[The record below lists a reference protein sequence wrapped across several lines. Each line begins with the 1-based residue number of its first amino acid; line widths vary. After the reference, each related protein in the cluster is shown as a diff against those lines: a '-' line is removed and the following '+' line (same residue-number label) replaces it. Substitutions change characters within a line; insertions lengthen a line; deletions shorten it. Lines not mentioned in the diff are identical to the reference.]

1 MFIYGQALNQIES
14 FERMPT
20 MQTPVIESK
29 DMRLGEILVACQLI
43 SEDELAKALKVQ
55 TQTGEHLGSVLLALG
70 YLKVEELQEPLGM
83 QLGFPSVNLYTM
95 EIDHAVINLLP
106 FEKMKQYEVLPIAAN
121 SKSIIVAMVHPNDFN
136 AVKEI
141 EFIIGRSVQRVVM
154 PAIQINAALK
164 IIHDMGGK
172 LSAPL
177 KGMDIEANVRK
188 QHHLSEL
195 TELKQLFT
203 MLVEQKASDLLLS
216 AGAPPCLK
224 KDTDVVR
231 ISSTFLTPKD
241 TLFYARELMSVTQ
254 REEFE
259 RMKELDF
266 AHTYPDIGRFRINI
280 YLQRSSI
287 SIAVRHI
294 KETIPSIADLGLP
307 PWIEDYAL
315 KTQGLILITG
325 PTGHGKTTTLA
336 ALLDSINRKRHCN
349 IITIEDPIEY
359 LHKHKCSN
367 VNQREIGM
375 DTDSFHEG
383 LRHIFRQAPDVI
395 VIGEM
400 RDPESFSI
408 AIQAAETGH
417 LVLSTM
423 HSNTSTS
430 AIERIIDVF
439 PPQQQQQ
446 IRVQLAESFVM
457 ILNQRLVPKK
467 NQTGTVLALEKL
479 IGSVR
484 SRNLIRE
491 GKTHQIRSMLQQS
504 AEEYESIDIALARLV
519 KENKISLETGLK
531 YCENVVYFK
540 QCAGTG
546 K

>member
-1 MFIYGQALNQIES
+1 MKIS
-14 FERMPT
+14 
-20 MQTPVIESK
+20 VSESK

-43 SEDELAKALKVQ
+43 SEEELVKALKVQ
-55 TQTGEHLGSVLLALG
+55 TQTGKHLGSVLLALG

-83 QLGFPSVNLYTM
+83 QLGLPTVNLYNM
-95 EIDHAVINLLP
+95 EIEPAVINLLP
-106 FEKMKQYEVLPIAAN
+106 VDIMQQHEALPIAAN
-121 SKSIIVAMVHPNDFN
+121 SKSIIVAMVRPNDFN

-141 EFIIGRSVQRVVM
+141 EFIIGRSVQPVVV
-154 PAIQINAALK
+154 PSIQINAALK
-164 IIHDMGGK
+164 IIQERGGK

-177 KGMDIEANVRK
+177 KGADVEAHVRK
-188 QHHLSEL
+188 QNQLSDL
-195 TELKQLFT
+195 TELKHLFK
-203 MLVEQKASDLLLS
+203 MLVDQKASDLLLS

-224 KDTDVVR
+224 KENDVVR
-231 ISSTFLTPKD
+231 ISSTFLTPED
-241 TLFYARELMSVTQ
+241 TLYYAQELMSMTQ

-259 RMKELDF
+259 KMKELDF
-266 AHTYPDIGRFRINI
+266 AYTYPDIGRFRVNI

-294 KETIPSIADLGLP
+294 NEIIPTFGELGLP
-307 PWIEDYAL
+307 SWIEDYAL
-315 KTQGLILITG
+315 KTQGLILVTG

-336 ALLDSINRKRHCN
+336 ALVDLINRKRHCN

-367 VNQREIGM
+367 VNQREIGL

-400 RDPESFSI
+400 RDPESFAI

-439 PPQQQQQ
+439 PAQQQQQ

-457 ILNQRLVPKK
+457 ILNQRLVPMK
-467 NQTGTVLALEKL
+467 NKTGIALALEKL
-479 IGSVR
+479 IGSFR

-504 AEEYESIDIALARLV
+504 SEEYESIDIALARLV
-519 KENKISLETGLK
+519 KNNTISLETGLK
-531 YCENVVYFK
+531 FCENVVHFK
-540 QCAGTG
+540 QCAGPN

>member
-1 MFIYGQALNQIES
+1 
-14 FERMPT
+14 
-20 MQTPVIESK
+20 MQVPRTESK
-29 DMRLGEILVACQLI
+29 DMKLGEILVACQLI
-43 SEDELAKALKVQ
+43 TEEELTKALKVQ

-83 QLGFPSVNLYTM
+83 KLGLPTVNLYNM
-95 EIDHAVINLLP
+95 DISPAVLSLLP
-106 FEKMKQYEVLPIAAN
+106 FEKMKEYQALPIAAN
-121 SKSIIVAMVHPNDFN
+121 SKSIIVAMVRPNDLN
-136 AVKEI
+136 AIKEI
-141 EFIIGRSVQRVVM
+141 EFCIGRSVQPVVM
-154 PAIQINAALK
+154 AAIQVNAALK
-164 IIHDMGGK
+164 IIEDSGGT
-172 LSAPL
+172 LSEPL
-177 KGMDIEANVRK
+177 RGKDIETHVNKR
-188 QHHLSEL
+188 HHFSEL
-195 TELKQLFT
+195 TEIRQLFA
-203 MLVEQKASDLLLS
+203 MLVDQKASDLLLS

-224 KDTDVVR
+224 KDNDVVR
-231 ISSTFLTPKD
+231 ISSTFLTPQD
-241 TLFYARELMSVTQ
+241 TLYYARELMSSSQ

-266 AHTYPDIGRFRINI
+266 AHTFPEIGRFRINI
-280 YLQRSSI
+280 YLQRSSV

-294 KETIPSIADLGLP
+294 NETIPTMTELGLP
-307 PWIEDYAL
+307 AWVEDFAL

-336 ALLDSINRKRHCN
+336 ALLDVINRKRHCN

-367 VNQREIGM
+367 VNQREIGL

-400 RDPESFSI
+400 RDPESFAI

-457 ILNQRLVPKK
+457 VLNQRLVPRK
-467 NQTGTVLALEKL
+467 NSGGVVLALEKL

-519 KENKISLETGLK
+519 RENKISLETGLK
-531 YCENVVYFK
+531 FCENVVHFK
-540 QCAGTG
+540 QCASAG

>member
-1 MFIYGQALNQIES
+1 MQ
-14 FERMPT
+14 MPSS
-20 MQTPVIESK
+20 ESK
-29 DMRLGEILVACQLI
+29 DMKLGEILVACQLI
-43 SEDELAKALKVQ
+43 TEGELSKALKVQ
-55 TQTGEHLGSVLLALG
+55 TQTGEHLGSVLLGLG
-70 YLKVEELQEPLGM
+70 FLKVEELQEPLGT
-83 QLGFPSVNLYTM
+83 QLGLPTVNLYKM
-95 EIDHAVINLLP
+95 EIQPAVLNLLP
-106 FEKMKQYEVLPIAAN
+106 FDKMKQHQALPVAAN
-121 SKSIIVAMVHPNDFN
+121 NKSIIIAMVCPNDYN
-136 AVKEI
+136 AIKEI
-141 EFIIGRSVQRVVM
+141 EFFIGRSVQPVVM

-164 IIHDMGGK
+164 FMEDKGGK
-172 LSAPL
+172 LCQPL
-177 KGMDIEANVRK
+177 RGGDIEAYVSKRT
-188 QHHLSEL
+188 HLSDL

-203 MLVEQKASDLLLS
+203 MLVDRKASDLLLS

-224 KDTDVVR
+224 KNNDVVR
-231 ISSTFLTPKD
+231 ISTTFLTPQD
-241 TLFYARELMSVTQ
+241 TLYYAQELMSEIQ
-254 REEFE
+254 RGEFE

-266 AHTYPDIGRFRINI
+266 AYTYPDIGRFRINI
-280 YLQRSSI
+280 YRQRSSI

-294 KETIPSIADLGLP
+294 NETIPTIHELGLP

-315 KTQGLILITG
+315 RTQGLILITG

-336 ALLDSINRKRHCN
+336 ALLDIINRKRHCN

-367 VNQREIGM
+367 VNQREIGL

-400 RDPESFSI
+400 RDPESFAI

-446 IRVQLAESFVM
+446 IRVQLAESFVI

-467 NQTGTVLALEKL
+467 DKTGSILALEKL

-484 SRNLIRE
+484 SRNLVRE

-504 AEEYESIDIALARLV
+504 AEEYESIDISLARLFR
-519 KENKISLETGLK
+519 ENKISLETGLK
-531 YCENVVYFK
+531 FCENVVHFK

>member
-1 MFIYGQALNQIES
+1 MT
-14 FERMPT
+14 T
-20 MQTPVIESK
+20 MQVPATESK
-29 DMRLGEILVACQLI
+29 DMKLGEILVACKLI
-43 SEDELAKALKVQ
+43 SEEELAKALKVQ

-83 QLGFPSVNLYTM
+83 QMGLPTVNLYNM
-95 EIDHAVINLLP
+95 EIDPTVLNLLP
-106 FEKMKQYEVLPIAAN
+106 FEIMKKHLVLPIAAH
-121 SKSIIVAMVHPNDFN
+121 SKSIIIAMVRPNDYN
-136 AVKEI
+136 AIKEI
-141 EFIIGRSVQRVVM
+141 EFFIGRSVQPVVM
-154 PAIQINAALK
+154 PAIQIIAALK
-164 IIHDMGGK
+164 MMEGLDGK
-172 LSAPL
+172 LLEPL
-177 KGMDIEANVRK
+177 RGAEIEALIGKR
-188 QHHLSEL
+188 HPHSDL
-195 TELKQLFT
+195 TELKQLFS
-203 MLVEQKASDLLLS
+203 MLVAQKASDLLLS

-224 KDTDVVR
+224 KDNDVVR
-231 ISSTFLTPKD
+231 VSSTFLTPQD
-241 TLFYARELMSVTQ
+241 TLYYAHELMNTTQ

-266 AHTYPDIGRFRINI
+266 ALTYPDIGRFRINI

-294 KETIPSIADLGLP
+294 NETIPTTDELGLP
-307 PWIEDYAL
+307 PWIEEYAL

-336 ALLDSINRKRHCN
+336 ALIDVINRKRHCN

-367 VNQREIGM
+367 VNQREIGL

-400 RDPESFSI
+400 RDPESFAI

-423 HSNTSTS
+423 HANTSTS

-446 IRVQLAESFVM
+446 IRVQLAESFIMV
-457 ILNQRLVPKK
+457 LNQRLVPRK
-467 NQTGTVLALEKL
+467 NSEGVVLALEKL
-479 IGSVR
+479 IGSIR

-504 AEEYESIDIALARLV
+504 SEEYESIDIALARLV
-519 KENKISLETGLK
+519 RGNKISLETGLK
-531 YCENVVYFK
+531 FCENVVYFK
-540 QCAGTG
+540 QCAGSG

>member
-1 MFIYGQALNQIES
+1 MQIS
-14 FERMPT
+14 LP
-20 MQTPVIESK
+20 ESK
-29 DMRLGEILVACQLI
+29 DMKLGEILLACQLI
-43 SEDELAKALKVQ
+43 TEVELAKALKVQ
-55 TQTGEHLGSVLLALG
+55 TQTGEHLGSVLLTLG
-70 YLKVEELQEPLGM
+70 YLKAEELQEPLGL
-83 QLGFPSVNLYTM
+83 QLGLPTVNLYNM
-95 EIDHAVINLLP
+95 EIDHTVINLLP
-106 FEKMKQYEVLPIAAN
+106 FEKMKQHEALPIAAS
-121 SKSIIVAMVHPNDFN
+121 SKSIIVAMVQPHDYN

-141 EFIIGRSVQRVVM
+141 EFFIGRSVQPVVM
-154 PAIQINAALK
+154 AAIQINAALN
-164 IIHDMGGK
+164 IIEDLGGK
-172 LSAPL
+172 LSEPL
-177 KGMDIEANVRK
+177 RGADIEAHVRK
-188 QHHLSEL
+188 QHHLSDL
-195 TELKQLFT
+195 TELKQLFK
-203 MLVEQKASDLLLS
+203 MLVDQKASDLLLS

-231 ISSTFLTPKD
+231 ISSTFLTPQD
-241 TLFYARELMSVTQ
+241 TLYYARELLSVTQ

-294 KETIPSIADLGLP
+294 NETIPTVAELGLP
-307 PWIEDYAL
+307 PWIEEYAL

-336 ALLDSINRKRHCN
+336 ALLDLINRKRHCN

-367 VNQREIGM
+367 VNQREIGL

-400 RDPESFSI
+400 RDPESFAI

-457 ILNQRLVPKK
+457 ILNQRLVPKINK
-467 NQTGTVLALEKL
+467 TGVVLALEKL

-504 AEEYESIDIALARLV
+504 SEEYESIDIALARLV
-519 KENKISLETGLK
+519 RENKISLETGLK
-531 YCENVVYFK
+531 FCENVVHFK
-540 QCAGTG
+540 QCAGTN